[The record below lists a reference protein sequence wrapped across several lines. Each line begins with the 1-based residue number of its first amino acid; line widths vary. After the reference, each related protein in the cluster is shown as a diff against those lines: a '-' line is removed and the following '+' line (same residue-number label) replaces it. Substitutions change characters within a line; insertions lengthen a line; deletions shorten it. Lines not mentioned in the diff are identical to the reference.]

1 MEKMN
6 DRLYNDMKGKFKFN
20 NAYVYI
26 ESQLNIELIELI
38 SGSDHY
44 YGHVAEVNSF
54 FK

>member
-26 ESQLNIELIELI
+26 ESQLNIESIELR
-38 SGSDHY
+38 SVSDHY